1 MMAKTNFPNGKR
13 VCDPLPIYWL
23 IVTIDEV
30 WYCMEIEVV
39 ETSVVV
45 TDVCREEGAD
55 DDEREIEDTVGVND
69 EDSIVDSTEV
79 DGVEVDVA
87 ESDDVD
93 VDIVA
98 ITVEEVGCKISDVEE
113 I

>member
-1 MMAKTNFPNGKR
+1 
-13 VCDPLPIYWL
+13 
-23 IVTIDEV
+23 
-30 WYCMEIEVV
+30 MEIEVV

-69 EDSIVDSTEV
+69 EDSTVDSTEV